1 MLPRVLEPES
11 MDTAEEVEEYD
22 AMDHREVN
30 DRFVADFLAAHG
42 PRRGG
47 EILDLG
53 AGTARIP
60 IALAQADPKARITAV
75 DLAPAMI
82 ERAKL
87 NVAEAGLSD
96 RIRCVQ
102 ADAKALGTALGNL
115 RFEAIISNS
124 IIHHLA
130 DPHPVV
136 ADMVARVEPGGAL
149 MIRDLA
155 RPDDLAALERLVEQ
169 YAAGESPRA
178 RTLFQASLHA
188 ALTLAEIRAV
198 AAGAGLPADCVSMT
212 SDRHWTLIWS
222 RPA

>member
-1 MLPRVLEPES
+1 MIPRVLEPES
-11 MDTAEEVEEYD
+11 METAEDVEQYD

-42 PRRGG
+42 PCRGG

-60 IALAQADPKARITAV
+60 IALAQADPKARVTAV

-82 ERAKL
+82 ERAKR

-96 RIRCVQ
+96 RVRCLQ
-102 ADAKALGTALGNL
+102 GDAKTPGSALGNL

-130 DPHPVV
+130 DPQP
-136 ADMVARVEPGGAL
+136 ALSEMVDRIEPGGTL
-149 MIRDLA
+149 MVRDLA
-155 RPDDLAALERLVEQ
+155 RPDAVVTLERLVEQ
-169 YAAGESPRA
+169 YAGGESNHA
-178 RTLFQASLHA
+178 RLLFHASLHA
-188 ALTLAEIRAV
+188 ALTLDEIRAMV
-198 AAGAGLPADCVSMT
+198 AGLGLPSDCVSMT
-212 SDRHWTLIWS
+212 SDRHWTLIWK
-222 RPA
+222 RPE